1 MSFTQTIN
9 FTQSIQPMNWTPPE
23 IDNTPFDHLWKST
36 VCERYLVSHQI
47 SFKFNHPLF
56 NGEPFLGEPLKL
68 KDRDDEETYPTLGTF
83 DERVVREKVLLE
95 YCRIIADSN
104 TLSGFVR
111 VANLT
116 YHKRLFVLYTYDNW
130 SSTKKAKVTY
140 RKSFGNFETDQ
151 FQFEIQLKKDFS
163 SMEFVLCYESDG
175 CGVFWD
181 KNNGKNYVIK
191 NENVI
196 TKKKYY
202 QKPQPVCHKGLKFC
216 V

>member
-1 MSFTQTIN
+1 
-9 FTQSIQPMNWTPPE
+9 MNWTPPE
-23 IDNTPFDHLWKST
+23 IDNTPFDHLWKNA
-36 VCERYLVSHQI
+36 VCERYFVSHRI

-56 NGEPFLGEPLKL
+56 NGKPFLGEPLKL
-68 KDRDDEETYPTLGTF
+68 KDSEAEETYHTSKGF

-95 YCRIIADSN
+95 YCRIEDSN
-104 TLSGFVR
+104 TLSGFVQ

-116 YHKRLFVLYTYDNW
+116 YHKKVFVLYTYDNW
-130 SSTKKAKVTY
+130 SSTEKAMATY
-140 RKSFGNFETDQ
+140 RKSFGNYESDQ

-181 KNNGKNYVIK
+181 KNNGKNYVVK
-191 NENVI
+191 NEKVI

-202 QKPQPVCHKGLKFC
+202 QKPQPVCRRGLKL
-216 V
+216 